1 MRRKL
6 LILCLGILFLIL
18 LSWLGT
24 SLTEILPARPSAQ
37 VQTANAGPYQI
48 TFRVDPNP
56 PSPAKPATLTL
67 QIVHSSTQQ
76 LVTNARVSVESNME
90 TMDMGTDIANAQSQS
105 DGTYHVP
112 VQFAMD
118 GSWQVRVLVAVPG
131 TKTESAT
138 FEVIAH

>member
-6 LILCLGILFLIL
+6 LILGLGILFLIL

-24 SLTEILPARPSAQ
+24 SLTEILPVRPTAQ
-37 VQTANAGPYQI
+37 VQTASAGPYQI

-67 QIVHSSTQQ
+67 QIVHNNTQQ
-76 LVTNARVSVESNME
+76 LVTNAHVSVESNME
-90 TMDMGTDIANAQSQS
+90 TMDMGTDIVNAQSQG
-105 DGTYHVP
+105 DGTYHIS

-118 GSWQVRVLVAVPG
+118 GPWQVRVLVAVPG
-131 TKTESAT
+131 VKTESAT

>member
-6 LILCLGILFLIL
+6 LILGLGILFLIL

-24 SLTEILPARPSAQ
+24 SLTEILPARPTAQ
-37 VQTANAGPYQI
+37 VQTANAGSYQI

-56 PSPAKPATLTL
+56 PSPAKLAMLTL
-67 QIVHSSTQQ
+67 QIVHSNTQQ

-90 TMDMGTDIANAQSQS
+90 TMDMGTDIANAQSQG

-118 GSWQVRVLVAVPG
+118 GPWRIRVLIAVPG
-131 TKTESAT
+131 SNTESAT
-138 FEVIAH
+138 FEVVAH

>member
-6 LILCLGILFLIL
+6 LILFLGILFLIL

-37 VQTANAGPYQI
+37 VQTAHAGPYQI
-48 TFRVDPNP
+48 TITVDPNP

-76 LVTNARVSVESNME
+76 LVTNARVSVETTME
-90 TMDMGTDIANAQSQS
+90 TMDMGTDVVNAQSQS
-105 DGTYHVP
+105 NGTYHVP
-112 VQFAMD
+112 IQLAMD
-118 GSWQVRVLVAVPG
+118 GPWQVRVLVAVPG
-131 TKTESAT
+131 AQTESAT

>member
-24 SLTEILPARPSAQ
+24 SLTEILPARPSSQ
-37 VQTANAGPYQI
+37 VQTAHAGPYQI
-48 TFRVDPNP
+48 TIRIDPNP
-56 PSPAKPATLTL
+56 PAPAKPATLTL

-76 LVTNARVSVESNME
+76 LVTNARVSVESTME
-90 TMDMGTDIANAQSQS
+90 TMDMGTDVVRAQSQS

-112 VQFAMD
+112 IQFAMD
-118 GSWQVRVLVAVPG
+118 GSWRVRVLVAVSG
-131 TKTESAT
+131 AKTESVA